1 MLQIIREQPMLRTA
15 IFVPSVVALI
25 FVLLNLTAAVDQ
37 GRAFGA
43 LVVGIANLDTGA
55 QGPGGEVRLGEQS
68 LGGMAGALPFATQTF
83 ADEATAREALDNGEI
98 AAAIVLPAD
107 FSQSVLGGG
116 TVNAAVLRSDHLS
129 AVEVQFGRVLQ
140 GQIQGALALAVVG
153 VRSAMAGAPAAGAPA
168 AGAPPVLVTANTLHA
183 VTDARL
189 LQAPFVLSFA
199 AWMAGLIGSIM
210 LFIGSRGILNAGAA
224 RDVAALRT
232 AIPVVAALGSSLIAI
247 LMVGLVTGRWEG
259 FLELWA
265 FQWLVVGTAMMT
277 LSAILSVL
285 GFAGILVAVPL
296 VFYQGAVSGNLAPS
310 GAAPDWI
317 VWLGDIL
324 PLEQMAMGVR
334 TLLIGGPEGSVPWG
348 PAALVL
354 AGAVVAI
361 WVGTYGY
368 AMRKP
373 AAEAGE
379 GPP

>member
-1 MLQIIREQPMLRTA
+1 
-15 IFVPSVVALI
+15 
-25 FVLLNLTAAVDQ
+25 
-37 GRAFGA
+37 
-43 LVVGIANLDTGA
+43 
-55 QGPGGEVRLGEQS
+55 
-68 LGGMAGALPFATQTF
+68 MAGALPFATQTF

-129 AVEVQFGRVLQ
+129 AVEVQFGRALQ

-168 AGAPPVLVTANTLHA
+168 AGAPPVLVKANTLHA

-224 RDVAALRT
+224 RDVAVLRT

-317 VWLGDIL
+317 AWLGDIL
-324 PLEQMAMGVR
+324 PLEQMAMV
-334 TLLIGGPEGSVPWG
+334 LIGGPEGSVP
-348 PAALVL
+348 
-354 AGAVVAI
+354 
-361 WVGTYGY
+361 
-368 AMRKP
+368 
-373 AAEAGE
+373 
-379 GPP
+379 

>member
-1 MLQIIREQPMLRTA
+1 M
-15 IFVPSVVALI
+15 
-25 FVLLNLTAAVDQ
+25 
-37 GRAFGA
+37 
-43 LVVGIANLDTGA
+43 
-55 QGPGGEVRLGEQS
+55 
-68 LGGMAGALPFATQTF
+68 
-83 ADEATAREALDNGEI
+83 
-98 AAAIVLPAD
+98 
-107 FSQSVLGGG
+107 
-116 TVNAAVLRSDHLS
+116 
-129 AVEVQFGRVLQ
+129 
-140 GQIQGALALAVVG
+140 
-153 VRSAMAGAPAAGAPA
+153 
-168 AGAPPVLVTANTLHA
+168 
-183 VTDARL
+183 
-189 LQAPFVLSFA
+189 
-199 AWMAGLIGSIM
+199 
-210 LFIGSRGILNAGAA
+210 
-224 RDVAALRT
+224 LRT

-317 VWLGDIL
+317 AWLGDIL
-324 PLEQMAMGVR
+324 PFEQMAMGVR

>member
-1 MLQIIREQPMLRTA
+1 M
-15 IFVPSVVALI
+15 
-25 FVLLNLTAAVDQ
+25 
-37 GRAFGA
+37 
-43 LVVGIANLDTGA
+43 
-55 QGPGGEVRLGEQS
+55 
-68 LGGMAGALPFATQTF
+68 
-83 ADEATAREALDNGEI
+83 
-98 AAAIVLPAD
+98 
-107 FSQSVLGGG
+107 
-116 TVNAAVLRSDHLS
+116 NAAVLRSDHLS

-153 VRSAMAGAPAAGAPA
+153 VRSAMAGAPAAGAPAAGAPA

-224 RDVAALRT
+224 RDVAVLRT

-296 VFYQGAVSGNLAPS
+296 VFFQGAVSGN
-310 GAAPDWI
+310 
-317 VWLGDIL
+317 
-324 PLEQMAMGVR
+324 
-334 TLLIGGPEGSVPWG
+334 
-348 PAALVL
+348 
-354 AGAVVAI
+354 
-361 WVGTYGY
+361 
-368 AMRKP
+368 
-373 AAEAGE
+373 
-379 GPP
+379 

>member
-1 MLQIIREQPMLRTA
+1 
-15 IFVPSVVALI
+15 
-25 FVLLNLTAAVDQ
+25 
-37 GRAFGA
+37 
-43 LVVGIANLDTGA
+43 
-55 QGPGGEVRLGEQS
+55 
-68 LGGMAGALPFATQTF
+68 MAGALPFATQTF

-153 VRSAMAGAPAAGAPA
+153 VRSAMAGAPA

-317 VWLGDIL
+317 AWLGDIL